1 MSSTSSASS
10 HAVSRPTSLHV
21 PPSDIDSIPVET
33 LVQHLL
39 DAKRS
44 LSSMGLVLR
53 ANELVHA
60 ARQAHEE
67 SVILSAQS
75 QFLRR
80 GISEQMRLLLRIRKG
95 LVRTYDDGKREF
107 KRIIKALDVANSRL
121 EDTMS
126 VLRGRGVNSAFRP
139 PGEEKRSLLDFVEEA
154 QVDRMREVLKEN
166 IQALQV
172 IVVPYLWPERTTQQS
187 FDRDLLQLEADLR
200 NLKAIISSAPS
211 PASPSISSSGPSIL
225 HLLSSMIDNS
235 HAMAELLTS
244 LTRHFDICV
253 TAVRTTEGGPAL
265 ARIKAAEA
273 TQSQEGD
280 DVSISGVIPDQESH
294 TPDLEPLSPEDR
306 AQMLEVLVQDSSE
319 LEDVVQELNERL
331 QAVEAEF
338 KNLDEQTTQVKLC
351 FLSTLDAFRTLE
363 DIGTRIQS
371 YMSAENEFRDRWVEE
386 QEAIHDRMSEMEEL
400 RTFYEK
406 YAGTYDHLIL
416 EVERRKGVE
425 ENILGIW
432 KKAKESVERI
442 IDVDRRQRDLF
453 RQEVADHLPTDLWP
467 GMDDPIL
474 RWDVVPSTDNRSDYR
489 GSGGTPT
496 LEKSVVEGA
505 KRRHRFADSGGS
517 AGV

>member
-1 MSSTSSASS
+1 MASTSSTSSHSASQP
-10 HAVSRPTSLHV
+10 ASLHA
-21 PPSDIDSIPVET
+21 PSSDIDSVPVGA

-44 LSSMGLVLR
+44 LSSISLVLR
-53 ANELVHA
+53 ANELVHS

-67 SVILSAQS
+67 SVILSAQT

-95 LVRTYDDGKREF
+95 LMRTYDDGKREF
-107 KRIIKALDVANSRL
+107 KQIIKALDVTNSRL

-139 PGEEKRSLLDFVEEA
+139 PGEEKRSLLDFVDEA
-154 QVDRMREVLKEN
+154 QVDRMREALKEN
-166 IQALQV
+166 IQALQA
-172 IVVPYLWPERTTQQS
+172 TQQS
-187 FDRDLLQLEADLR
+187 FDRDLLQFEADLR

-211 PASPSISSSGPSIL
+211 PPSPAISSSGPPIL
-225 HLLSSMIDNS
+225 HRLSSMIENS
-235 HAMAELLTS
+235 RVMAELLTS

-280 DVSISGVIPDQESH
+280 NVSISGVIPDQESH
-294 TPDLEPLSPEDR
+294 MPDLEPLSPEDR
-306 AQMLEVLVQDSSE
+306 AQMLEVLVQDSAE

-338 KNLDEQTTQVKLC
+338 SSLDEQTTQVKLGY
-351 FLSTLDAFRTLE
+351 LSTLNAFRTLE

-386 QEAIHDRMSEMEEL
+386 QETIHDKMSEMEEL

-416 EVERRKGVE
+416 EVERRRGVE

-432 KKAKESVERI
+432 RKAKESVERI
-442 IDVDRRQRDLF
+442 IDMDRRQRDLF

-474 RWDVVPSTDNRSDYR
+474 RWDVVPSADNGSDYR
-489 GSGGTPT
+489 ASGATPT
-496 LEKSVVEGA
+496 LEKSVIEGA

>member
-1 MSSTSSASS
+1 MASTSSTSSHSASLP
-10 HAVSRPTSLHV
+10 ASLHA
-21 PPSDIDSIPVET
+21 PSSDIDSVPVET

-44 LSSMGLVLR
+44 LSSMALVLR

-67 SVILSAQS
+67 SVILSAQT

-95 LVRTYDDGKREF
+95 LMRTYDDGRREF
-107 KRIIKALDVANSRL
+107 KQIIKALDVTNSRL

-139 PGEEKRSLLDFVEEA
+139 PGEEKRSLLDFVDEA
-154 QVDRMREVLKEN
+154 QVDRMREALKEN

-172 IVVPYLWPERTTQQS
+172 IIAPIRDFGGPIGVG
-187 FDRDLLQLEADLR
+187 DLLQFEADLR

-211 PASPSISSSGPSIL
+211 PPSPTISSSGPPVL
-225 HLLSSMIDNS
+225 HLLSSMIENS

-273 TQSQEGD
+273 TQSQDGD
-280 DVSISGVIPDQESH
+280 NVSISGVIPDQESH
-294 TPDLEPLSPEDR
+294 MPDLEPLSPEDR

-338 KNLDEQTTQVKLC
+338 RNLDEQTTQVKLGY
-351 FLSTLDAFRTLE
+351 LSTLNAFRTLE

-386 QEAIHDRMSEMEEL
+386 QDTIHDKMSEMEEL

-416 EVERRKGVE
+416 EVERRRGVE
-425 ENILGIW
+425 ESILGIW
-432 KKAKESVERI
+432 RKAKENVERI
-442 IDVDRRQRDLF
+442 IDMDRRQRDLF

-474 RWDVVPSTDNRSDYR
+474 KWDVVPSTDNGSDNR
-489 GSGGTPT
+489 ASGATPT
-496 LEKSVVEGA
+496 LEKSVIEGA
-505 KRRHRFADSGGS
+505 KRRHRFADNGGS

>member
-1 MSSTSSASS
+1 MTSTSSASS
-10 HAVSRPTSLHV
+10 HSASRPTSLHA
-21 PPSDIDSIPVET
+21 PPSDIDSVPVET
-33 LVQHLL
+33 LVKHLL

-67 SVILSAQS
+67 SVILSAQT
-75 QFLRR
+75 QFLRHD
-80 GISEQMRLLLRIRKG
+80 ISEQMRLLLRIRKG
-95 LVRTYDDGKREF
+95 LIRTYDGGKREF
-107 KRIIKALDVANSRL
+107 KQIIKALDLVNSRL
-121 EDTMS
+121 EDTIG

-139 PGEEKRSLLDFVEEA
+139 PGEEKRSLLDFVDEA
-154 QVDRMREVLKEN
+154 QVDRMREGLKEN
-166 IQALQV
+166 IQALQA
-172 IVVPYLWPERTTQQS
+172 TQQA
-187 FDRDLLQLEADLR
+187 FDRDLLQFEADLR
-200 NLKAIISSAPS
+200 SLKAIISSASS
-211 PASPSISSSGPSIL
+211 PVSPSTSSSGPPVL
-225 HLLSSMIDNS
+225 HLLSSMIDHS
-235 HAMAELLTS
+235 HVMAELLTS

-265 ARIKAAEA
+265 ARIRAAEA

-294 TPDLEPLSPEDR
+294 VPDLDPLSPEDR

-338 KNLDEQTTQVKLC
+338 RNLDERTTQVKLGY
-351 FLSTLDAFRTLE
+351 LSTLDAFRTLE

-371 YMSAENEFRDRWVEE
+371 YMSAETEFRDRWVEE
-386 QEAIHDRMSEMEEL
+386 QETIHEKMTEMEEL

-416 EVERRKGVE
+416 EVERRRGVE
-425 ENILGIW
+425 ENIVGIW
-432 KKAKESVERI
+432 RKAKESVDKI
-442 IDVDRRQRDLF
+442 IDMDRRQRDLF

-474 RWDVVPSTDNRSDYR
+474 RWDVVPSTDNDFRE
-489 GSGGTPT
+489 SGGTPT
-496 LEKSVVEGA
+496 LEKSVIEGA
-505 KRRHRFADSGGS
+505 KRRYRFADSGAS